1 MKICS
6 VILIFTLAAFVP
18 GFKQEMDPLIIHG
31 QIKQNP
37 RDTSGYVEG
46 LTVFI
51 KIGRRIENR
60 ATTDKEGNFT
70 LTFDE
75 VPGKRMDLFCCGI
88 GMDTLLLYSATK
100 FSDSD
105 EHHAFFIPAKIK
117 KNIFGKV
124 YCPICHRTD
133 KVYKIV
139 YSDNPTFVAR
149 TSQDG
154 DTIYSPLYRGTFQAG
169 TCINEVAR
177 YFCDRDKV
185 KF

>member
-1 MKICS
+1 MRIWS
-6 VILIFTLAAFVP
+6 VILIITMTAFVP
-18 GFKQEMDPLIIHG
+18 GFKREMAPLTIHG
-31 QIKQNP
+31 QITQNP
-37 RDTSGYVEG
+37 GGTSGYVGG

-51 KIGRRIENR
+51 RIGGRIGNWV
-60 ATTDKEGNFT
+60 TTDKEGNFT

-75 VPGKRMDLFCCGI
+75 VLGKRVNLFCCGI

-100 FSDSD
+100 LTDLD
-105 EHHAFFIPAKIK
+105 KHHVFFIPVKIK

-124 YCPICHRTD
+124 YCPVCHRTD

-154 DTIYSPLYRGTFQAG
+154 DIYSSFESWLFVVILVNPLYYDTTTLSFVFFR
-169 TCINEVAR
+169 
-177 YFCDRDKV
+177 
-185 KF
+185 